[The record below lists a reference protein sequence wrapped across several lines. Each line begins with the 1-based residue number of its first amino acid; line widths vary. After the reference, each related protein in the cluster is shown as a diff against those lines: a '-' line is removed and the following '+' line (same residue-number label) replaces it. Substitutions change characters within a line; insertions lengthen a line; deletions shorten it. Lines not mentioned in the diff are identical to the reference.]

1 MKYSQQQMDYAMEL
15 SGNGHDGNKPF
26 NACKRKTETKETYS
40 KRKTEGNITM
50 TVAYSSYAET
60 EAFSE
65 GYVWGYK
72 KGCLS
77 MCEMCL
83 KMLDDT
89 PPDKIRA
96 ILESEISRL
105 CQEIEDKKW

>member
-1 MKYSQQQMDYAMEL
+1 
-15 SGNGHDGNKPF
+15 
-26 NACKRKTETKETYS
+26 
-40 KRKTEGNITM
+40 M

-72 KGCLS
+72 KGRLG

-89 PPDKIRA
+89 PPDKMRA
-96 ILESEISRL
+96 MLESEISRL
-105 CQEIEDKKW
+105 CQEIEDKK